1 MGNSSSCL
9 EAHPDYPSEV
19 DIETDLGIEGELV
32 NDKICNSKVQRVLL
46 LGSAGAGKSTL
57 SKHAKQIYGQ
67 SYKDDDRRAFIVP
80 IHKQIIEQ
88 MKLCI
93 RVYIEWNH
101 RQTQRKEYQMRM
113 AARLHIIDE
122 DIELDEETKIN
133 NDNEDAN
140 AHSLPELIQD
150 CSEELD
156 ELLIWDQIELKCP
169 ALQNEKAAK
178 MVLSFQQESQP
189 FDEEIGSAIKQLWNE
204 PIVKEIYALR
214 NITCVEASS
223 AHFWDKVMEICDKD
237 KTYLPTMEDVLLCRQ
252 TTTRVYEIRL
262 CINGNPVHLVDVGGQ
277 TSERRKWIHCFD
289 HVVAVIFIAALDTY
303 DQVMVTDNSKNVMVD
318 QLELFESLNLSM
330 PIMLLLNKVESFE
343 QKYGIEHVP
352 LNKCT
357 RFHDFKG
364 GESDGYNVEYALQ
377 YVCRQFESLNTTKAN
392 IKCPTHMITATDR
405 SDIEKVISSIQ
416 ETVLKNNLAVS
427 GLFKL

>member
-9 EAHPDYPSEV
+9 EVHPDYPSEV

-57 SKHAKQIYGQ
+57 CKHAKQIYGQ
-67 SYKDDDRRAFIVP
+67 SYKDDDRRAFVVP

-113 AARLHIIDE
+113 AAKLHIIDE

-169 ALQNEKAAK
+169 ALQNEQAAQ

-189 FDEEIGSAIKQLWNE
+189 FDEEIGSAVDQLWNE

-214 NITCVEASS
+214 NITCVEASLTS
-223 AHFWDKVMEICDKD
+223 FNCSNNCPVLFAATVSLQSDQFHSLICCAVTNSIGVGSSCSYVDIVVIYD
-237 KTYLPTMEDVLLCRQ
+237 ADDIHIAQVNNTM
-252 TTTRVYEIRL
+252 
-262 CINGNPVHLVDVGGQ
+262 
-277 TSERRKWIHCFD
+277 
-289 HVVAVIFIAALDTY
+289 
-303 DQVMVTDNSKNVMVD
+303 
-318 QLELFESLNLSM
+318 
-330 PIMLLLNKVESFE
+330 
-343 QKYGIEHVP
+343 
-352 LNKCT
+352 
-357 RFHDFKG
+357 
-364 GESDGYNVEYALQ
+364 
-377 YVCRQFESLNTTKAN
+377 NTT
-392 IKCPTHMITATDR
+392 
-405 SDIEKVISSIQ
+405 
-416 ETVLKNNLAVS
+416 
-427 GLFKL
+427 